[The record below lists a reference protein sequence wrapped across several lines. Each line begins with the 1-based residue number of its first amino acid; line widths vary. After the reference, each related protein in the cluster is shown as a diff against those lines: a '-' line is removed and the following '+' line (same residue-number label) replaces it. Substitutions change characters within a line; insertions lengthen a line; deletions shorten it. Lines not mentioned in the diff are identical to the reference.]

1 MNKDKEL
8 LYKDDLKQEILDD
21 EFLDSISINGKVIF
35 ANVVGFTLAF
45 GFSNFVDVSFN
56 EGKLNYARLYY
67 VIGLL
72 IFFIVTLYYMDVK
85 LPL

>member
-1 MNKDKEL
+1 MDKDEEL
-8 LYKDDLKQEILDD
+8 SYRNDLKQEILSD
-21 EFLDSISINGKVIF
+21 EFLDSVSLNGKVIF

-56 EGKLNYARLYY
+56 EGKPNLIRLYY
-67 VIGLL
+67 VIGLS